1 MSKSTRESS
10 ALGLGALA
18 RREASSAATLSR
30 SLFFTAAGLSL
41 AVSVYLF
48 FSGQREEGIFVG
60 LWVPSILS
68 AGVLVL
74 QGGRHE

>member
-1 MSKSTRESS
+1 MNKPNGENP
-10 ALGLGALA
+10 ALGLGALT
-18 RREASSAATLSR
+18 RREFSSDTALSR
-30 SLFFTAAGLSL
+30 SLFFAAAGLSL
-41 AVSVYLF
+41 AASVYLF

>member
-1 MSKSTRESS
+1 MNKSNRENP
-10 ALGLGALA
+10 ALGLGALR
-18 RREASSAATLSR
+18 RREGATDTALSR
-30 SLFFTAAGLSL
+30 SLFFAAAGLSL
-41 AVSVYLF
+41 AASVYLF